1 MKMKVLYNGEVI
13 GSILTNRNMNIEEA
27 LWSLGY
33 DINNPDDCQK
43 AYEDGFAAA
52 YIDDFGKY
60 QIVENMDLDYND

>member
-1 MKMKVLYNGEVI
+1 MKVLYNGEVI

-52 YIDDFGKY
+52 
-60 QIVENMDLDYND
+60 